1 MKVGTALSFSFSDS
15 FAKKLDQMDDG
26 HVEDDEYDDNDDD
39 DDDDDDS
46 KFDVCWTVHHCDN

>member
-1 MKVGTALSFSFSDS
+1 
-15 FAKKLDQMDDG
+15 MDDG

-39 DDDDDDS
+39 DDDDDS

>member
-1 MKVGTALSFSFSDS
+1 
-15 FAKKLDQMDDG
+15 MDDG